1 MLHFSSQFLLF
12 SSVSKG
18 VIEMGVGITVVI
30 VALTASPKRTG
41 GHTPAKSI
49 TASLTVT
56 IALVEKACAAAA
68 VAASNLPQ
76 LSQQFLSGQEPGN
89 KEMQCV

>member
-18 VIEMGVGITVVI
+18 VIEMGVGITVV
-30 VALTASPKRTG
+30 TASPKRTG